1 MDELEAHSAAAEMNS
16 FQCGASQESERIIIL
31 NDSKIDLKRNEMIR
45 SQNESLTDQI
55 KSMKTE
61 LMESDLEKKKLESI
75 KADIEYNLRACE
87 YNVEILKNKNEN
99 LNTEMS
105 LVKRQHDKQKKYSQ
119 AIK

>member
-1 MDELEAHSAAAEMNS
+1 M
-16 FQCGASQESERIIIL
+16 
-31 NDSKIDLKRNEMIR
+31 LK